1 MPKKYNL
8 SNQEYTIMQLLWK
21 LGEEQ
26 TLAEITELLQSQ
38 GFKPAIGTIKTYLQR
53 LVKKGALK
61 TRKNG
66 HKLLY
71 SPVTNETGYKQQWT
85 QGILNECFGG
95 SLSAFVCALT
105 GNDSLTEEERK
116 VLMDLYDE

>member
-38 GFKPAIGTIKTYLQR
+38 GFKPAIGTIKTYLQ
-53 LVKKGALK
+53 
-61 TRKNG
+61 
-66 HKLLY
+66 
-71 SPVTNETGYKQQWT
+71 P
-85 QGILNECFGG
+85 
-95 SLSAFVCALT
+95 
-105 GNDSLTEEERK
+105 
-116 VLMDLYDE
+116 